1 MKAII
6 QTLIKT
12 SFILLLIYLFVFCFY
27 RLKDDRIGV
36 VKNPGTGEV
45 ILIFNDRFNFIWQ
58 GALPWVY
65 DLGIVDTSTTVLINA
80 NVVIPSIAI
89 LKDDIY
95 SVKIPFSVSYR
106 VDRQNPPDKS
116 FFKSKEATDA
126 YVESFVESIC
136 SSVLVNYLEPVYNR
150 NGIIKNEAELSG
162 MITSRIM
169 EKLKSA
175 GIICDKLEIVTS
187 GYYPDDELYREGLAR
202 CRELRDLDFAN
213 MKQQISV
220 KNGLLKDRSQY
231 ELYYEKL
238 FRVSALIKDNPDILK
253 YIYID
258 KMGDDIK
265 VIISSDKT
273 GIPVMF
279 GNPIDDKKSDLKGDI
294 DNFR

>member
-6 QTLIKT
+6 QLLIKAA
-12 SFILLLIYLFVFCFY
+12 FVLMLIYLFVFCFY

-36 VKNPGTGEV
+36 LKNAVKGDV
-45 ILIFNDRFNFIWQ
+45 VLIFNDRFNFIWQ
-58 GALPWVY
+58 GALPWIY
-65 DLGIVDTSTTVLINA
+65 SLEIADTSTTVLINA
-80 NVVIPSIAI
+80 NVAIPSLAA

-95 SVKIPFSVSYR
+95 SVKIPFSVTYR
-106 VDRQNPPDKS
+106 IDRQNPPDKS
-116 FFKSKEATDA
+116 FFSSKETMDA
-126 YVESFVESIC
+126 YVRTFIESIC
-136 SSVLVNYLEPVYNR
+136 SSILADYLQPVYNR
-150 NGIIKNEAELSG
+150 NGILKNEPELNA
-162 MITSRIM
+162 MIITRIM

-175 GIICDKLEIVTS
+175 GIICDKLEIVTR
-187 GYYPDDELYREGLAR
+187 GYLPDEELYREGLAR
-202 CRELRDLDFAN
+202 CRELRDLNFVN

-238 FRVSALIKDNPDILK
+238 FRVSGLIKDNPDILK

-279 GNPIDDKKSDLKGDI
+279 GSPIDDKKSDLKGDI

>member
-1 MKAII
+1 M
-6 QTLIKT
+6 T
-12 SFILLLIYLFVFCFY
+12 
-27 RLKDDRIGV
+27 
-36 VKNPGTGEV
+36 
-45 ILIFNDRFNFIWQ
+45 RFNFIWQ

-65 DLGIVDTSTTVLINA
+65 DLSIVDTSTTVFINA
-80 NVVIPSIAI
+80 NVVIPSLSI

-95 SVKIPFSVSYR
+95 TVKIPFSVSYR
-106 VDRQNPPDKS
+106 IDRQNPPDKS
-116 FFKSKEATDA
+116 FFRSKETTDA
-126 YVESFVESIC
+126 YVESFIESIC

-150 NGIIKNEAELSG
+150 NGIIKNEAELNG
-162 MITSRIM
+162 MIITSIM
-169 EKLKSA
+169 GKLKNA
-175 GIICDKLEIVTS
+175 GIICDKLEIVTR
-187 GYYPDDELYREGLAR
+187 GYFPDEELYREGIAR
-202 CRELRDLDFAN
+202 CRELRDLDFIN

-258 KMGDDIK
+258 KMGDNIK

-279 GNPIDDKKSDLKGDI
+279 GNPIDEKKSDLKGDI